1 MKTIIISGTPGCGKT
16 SVAHE
21 LSNLILG
28 KIISL
33 NELAISENFSFDYD
47 EDRKTV
53 IVDFKIF
60 LPNVLK
66 KIKNLKKKNPHHII
80 IESHFSDVIPNKYI
94 DYAFILRCNPDELI
108 NRLKKKNYNSK
119 KIKENIQAEILG
131 NCTNYFIEKNTKKP
145 LFEIDTSNLSIEAVA
160 KIIEEI
166 INGKQEGKEYS
177 IGKIDWLEKLY
188 QEDRLKE
195 FFDE

>member
-16 SVAHE
+16 SVARE
-21 LSNLILG
+21 LSNLITG
-28 KIISL
+28 EIISL

-60 LPNVLK
+60 LPYVLK
-66 KIKNLKKKNPHHII
+66 KIKDLKKEKLPHII

-119 KIKENIQAEILG
+119 KINENIQAEILG
-131 NCTNYFIEKNTKKP
+131 NCTNYFIEKNTNKP
-145 LFEIDTSNLSIEAVA
+145 LFEIDTSNLSTEAVA
-160 KIIEEI
+160 NVIEEI
-166 INGKQEGKEYS
+166 INGKQEGNEYS
-177 IGKIDWLEKLY
+177 IGKIDWLKKLY

>member
-16 SVAHE
+16 SVARE
-21 LSNLILG
+21 LSNLITG
-28 KIISL
+28 EIISL

-60 LPNVLK
+60 LPYVLK
-66 KIKNLKKKNPHHII
+66 KIKDLKKEKLPYII

-119 KIKENIQAEILG
+119 KINENIQAEILG

-145 LFEIDTSNLSIEAVA
+145 LFEIDTSNLSTEAVA
-160 KIIEEI
+160 NVIEEI